1 MADLRQ
7 YPDLVNAT
15 TTTSRRLTVVAHPLV
30 EDCLAR
36 LRDIET
42 TTAEFRRAAR
52 LLTQLLLFEATRDL
66 PLVGSRIETPL
77 EATTVNRIGRPIVLV
92 PVLRSGLAML
102 DTATDMFPDARV
114 GFVGLERDEHTAIPR
129 GYYRKLPTP
138 IDSAAVMILEPML
151 ATGGSALASLEIAKA
166 DGARDVRLICAV
178 AAPEGV
184 RAVHERVPDCAIYTA
199 TLDRGLNDRKF
210 IMPGL
215 GDFGDRYF
223 GTVPL

>member
-36 LRDIET
+36 LRDTKT

-66 PLVGSRIETPL
+66 PLAGNRIETPL

-92 PVLRSGLAML
+92 PVLRSGL
-102 DTATDMFPDARV
+102 
-114 GFVGLERDEHTAIPR
+114 
-129 GYYRKLPTP
+129 
-138 IDSAAVMILEPML
+138 
-151 ATGGSALASLEIAKA
+151 
-166 DGARDVRLICAV
+166 
-178 AAPEGV
+178 
-184 RAVHERVPDCAIYTA
+184 
-199 TLDRGLNDRKF
+199 
-210 IMPGL
+210 
-215 GDFGDRYF
+215 
-223 GTVPL
+223 